1 MEQVYDLKVL
11 TRILGNEPGVLVY
24 FSSESCSVCKVLR
37 PKVKELIEERF
48 PAMRTLYVDIEKSP
62 VLSGQHRIFTIP
74 TILIFFEGR
83 ESHRFSRN
91 IGIDQLVETMEKPY
105 RLLFDPADSTD
116 PADPTDQASPA
127 SPSSN

>member
-1 MEQVYDLKVL
+1 MQQVYDLDTL
-11 TRILGNEPGVLVY
+11 NRILGSEPGVLVY
-24 FSSESCSVCKVLR
+24 FSSETCSVCKVLR
-37 PKVKELIEERF
+37 PKVKELTEERF

-91 IGIDQLVETMEKPY
+91 IGTDQLVQTMEKPY
-105 RLLFDPADSTD
+105 GMLFDPGD
-116 PADPTDQASPA
+116 PGEPSSPS